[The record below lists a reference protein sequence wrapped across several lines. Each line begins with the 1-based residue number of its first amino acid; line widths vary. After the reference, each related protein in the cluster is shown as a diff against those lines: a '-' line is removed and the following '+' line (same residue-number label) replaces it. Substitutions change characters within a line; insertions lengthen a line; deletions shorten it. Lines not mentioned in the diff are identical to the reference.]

1 MSMNVI
7 IGTLAALILAA
18 FVLRAIN
25 IVMKEKGEENRG
37 SDKKSGFHTKHAEY
51 SSGISGHH
59 TTYKVP
65 CDPEEYARFF
75 SPKET
80 ENKK

>member
-1 MSMNVI
+1 MSFNLI
-7 IGTLAALILAA
+7 IGILAALILAA

-25 IVMKEKGEENRG
+25 IVISEKGEVIRG
-37 SDKKSGFHTKHAEY
+37 SDKKTGFHVIHAEY

-65 CDPEEYARFF
+65 CDPQQYAQLF
-75 SPKET
+75 SPQET
-80 ENKK
+80 ETKK

>member
-1 MSMNVI
+1 MSINLI

-25 IVMKEKGEENRG
+25 IVMNEKGDQNRG
-37 SDKKSGFHTKHAEY
+37 SDKKTGFHTIHAEY

-65 CDPEEYARFF
+65 CDPDEYARIF

-80 ENKK
+80 ETKK